1 MKIFRI
7 LLVLVTLGLIITSC
21 QKDFSFEAGNA
32 KGNIVKDAS
41 GDCTGFNLQGPYQ
54 AGAVLTNASF
64 VDIQIDITKVGIYL
78 IKTDTINGYSFSANG
93 STGVLGV
100 NTIRLV
106 ASGKPIALSTDVFTV
121 KFDGGSCQ
129 FDVTVTPFVVTPAV
143 FTFTGAGGPCTGA
156 VQSGTYTSGIAM
168 NPTTNFITIPV
179 SVTTIGTYNITST
192 TVNGVTFSSG
202 PGTFAAVGTT
212 NVILRATG
220 TPANSPTPVTST
232 GYDIVATNTC
242 SFSIIYAP
250 TPGPSTFTLNC
261 AAATFSTTFQVG
273 TAIPAGT
280 TVTIPITGPTAGSF
294 NVPLSTL
301 NGISLSGN
309 GILTTASTS
318 ITLTVSG
325 TPAIGAN
332 PSTSIPITT
341 GGGSCNVI
349 LPVTAGGGGTPST
362 DSISCSINGGAI
374 KVFDDGPGIVTDNT
388 QFPYF
393 GIQMGGDADP
403 LGNEGIGFGIYNLT
417 GTFTAG
423 TSYTVNQGPAT
434 LVGGDYQSSPGIN
447 FIAASTFPTP
457 TNPFTITITSIAGG
471 AIGTPGTR
479 VKGTFGGILKDNTG
493 AGPGSRTV
501 TQGYF
506 DLTF

>member
-7 LLVLVTLGLIITSC
+7 LLVFLTLGLIITSC

-106 ASGKPIALSTDVFTV
+106 ASGRPITLSTDVFTV

-168 NPTTNFITIPV
+168 DPTTNFITIPV

-202 PGTFAAVGTT
+202 PGTFAALGTT
-212 NVILRATG
+212 SVILRATG

-232 GYDIVATNTC
+232 GYDIVSTNTC

-273 TAIPAGT
+273 TAIPAGA

-294 NVPLSTL
+294 NVSLSTL

-325 TPAIGAN
+325 TPSIGAD

-349 LPVTAGGGGTPST
+349 VPVNPPPPPGTITFNIGAVTKTFNVNNGADTTFTTLPPPLPAGNFYVLSLFGDAAALPSQET
-362 DSISCSINGGAI
+362 FYIDLA
-374 KVFDDGPGIVTDNT
+374 KPA
-388 QFPYF
+388 PYF
-393 GIQMGGDADP
+393 TNGS
-403 LGNEGIGFGIYNLT
+403 T
-417 GTFTAG
+417 
-423 TSYTVNQGPAT
+423 YTVNQILTSIFLDAVYTDAAGVDYNATTDLTIQVPAFTMTITTITPTRVTGTFSGPLKNATGGIITAT
-434 LVGGDYQSSPGIN
+434 L
-447 FIAASTFPTP
+447 
-457 TNPFTITITSIAGG
+457 
-471 AIGTPGTR
+471 
-479 VKGTFGGILKDNTG
+479 GTF
-493 AGPGSRTV
+493 
-501 TQGYF
+501 
-506 DLTF
+506 DLPLP